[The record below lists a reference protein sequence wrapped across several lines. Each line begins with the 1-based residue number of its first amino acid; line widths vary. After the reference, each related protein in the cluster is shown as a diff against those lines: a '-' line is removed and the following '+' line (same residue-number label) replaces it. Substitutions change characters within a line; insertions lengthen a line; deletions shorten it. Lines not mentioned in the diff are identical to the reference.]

1 MPPPSLIERTLTWWH
16 IDLKPTGQY
25 PPPGR
30 YFTAVVVAVVGSL
43 GANALI
49 VALATYLNSS
59 IKGYSHFQFD
69 DYGTLTVI
77 GVLAACVA
85 WIAVLRISSE
95 PRWLFIR
102 MAVIVTLV
110 LWIPDVYLFTKR
122 EPTAAVVVLMIMH
135 LSVALVT
142 YNALVHL
149 ATGTTVPG
157 QSGPVVPPVVIGG
170 FSFSVDVPDAVENQ
184 ATLRRS
190 LFTAMMVGVIA
201 EFIIGGA
208 ELFYVPLNRP
218 TGWLAHK
225 GETIYVVHSLLGA
238 ALGIGAFYVILMALT
253 TPYLAQVQRTAAI
266 GGFLGVAT
274 GAIGGVLSYEKS
286 LRIYAI
292 ALMFFGVAVA
302 IFCYLL
308 PLIEGSMNHGF
319 PPTSSHGG
327 HRDDAPR

>member
-1 MPPPSLIERTLTWWH
+1 
-16 IDLKPTGQY
+16 
-25 PPPGR
+25 
-30 YFTAVVVAVVGSL
+30 
-43 GANALI
+43 
-49 VALATYLNSS
+49 
-59 IKGYSHFQFD
+59 
-69 DYGTLTVI
+69 
-77 GVLAACVA
+77 
-85 WIAVLRISSE
+85 
-95 PRWLFIR
+95 